1 MTRREKRYWAALPRS
16 ERTELLRFYRALLA
30 RTGASPSDLLVCEWA
45 RLTAE
50 AWWTAR
56 EASGAAVREGVKR
69 WRGTGRRPTSQ
80 AVDRRL
86 KRAGLGVSTLDAM
99 LRRLEAL
106 AGKNGH
112 APGDDLADRLLR
124 LPVLSPG
131 AEEAHR

>member
-1 MTRREKRYWAALPRS
+1 M
-16 ERTELLRFYRALLA
+16 
-30 RTGASPSDLLVCEWA
+30 CEWA

-50 AWWTAR
+50 SWWTAR
-56 EASGAAVREGVKR
+56 EASGAAIREGVKR

-86 KRAGLGVSTLDAM
+86 KRQGLGVSTLDAM

-106 AGKNGH
+106 ASKNGH
-112 APGDDLADRLLR
+112 APGDDLAERLMR

-131 AEEAHR
+131 TEDGR